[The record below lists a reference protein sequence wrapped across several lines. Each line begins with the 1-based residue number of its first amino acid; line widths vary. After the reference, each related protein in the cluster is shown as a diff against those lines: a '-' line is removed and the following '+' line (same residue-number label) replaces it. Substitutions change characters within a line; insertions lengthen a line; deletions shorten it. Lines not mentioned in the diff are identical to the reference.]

1 MAGFFRYPYLVE
13 RVHNRLVVVLSDK
26 EVYFG
31 KYIKP
36 RVRACL
42 IRDDNSLLVFDIVDY
57 CDSINVILSFS
68 ARQGT
73 RAV

>member
-1 MAGFFRYPYLVE
+1 M
-13 RVHNRLVVVLSDK
+13 VVLSEK

-36 RVRACL
+36 RIWACL

-68 ARQGT
+68 ARQRK
-73 RAV
+73 RAVSCKHRTTARESSSD